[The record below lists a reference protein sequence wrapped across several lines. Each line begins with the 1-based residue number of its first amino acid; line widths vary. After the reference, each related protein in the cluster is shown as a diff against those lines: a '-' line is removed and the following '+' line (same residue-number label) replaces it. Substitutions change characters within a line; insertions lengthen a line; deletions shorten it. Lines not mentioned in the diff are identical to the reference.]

1 MTLQQTGDLYP
12 CLSLYHSWNGLK
24 PLQQPWNGSAVKEMD
39 GGTDDH
45 HEKPKQNVSVSVIL
59 IQLVLY
65 HNDFIMI
72 GPFLWVRWYAQAQLY

>member
-1 MTLQQTGDLYP
+1 
-12 CLSLYHSWNGLK
+12 
-24 PLQQPWNGSAVKEMD
+24 MD
-39 GGTDDH
+39 EGTDDH

-72 GPFLWVRWYAQAQLY
+72 GPFLWVRRYAQVQLY